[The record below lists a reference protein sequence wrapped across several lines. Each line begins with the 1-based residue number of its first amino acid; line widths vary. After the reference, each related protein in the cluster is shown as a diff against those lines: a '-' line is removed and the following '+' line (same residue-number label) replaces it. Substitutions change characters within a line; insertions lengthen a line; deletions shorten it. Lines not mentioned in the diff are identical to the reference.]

1 MLRPGEPLQAGKND
15 ESVEERLFP
24 AHQASEKMTINR
36 RDTILLALAST
47 GAALPAGTARGQA
60 GAASIRSGWG
70 TTVEGQR
77 RADLGNGT
85 YRNPVLAGDRPDP
98 NILKDGKDYYATF
111 SSFLYY
117 PGVPI
122 WHSRDLVNWTPLTAA
137 LKTPIGNVWAL
148 DIAKHDGRYFIYIP
162 VLDDADTARPLK
174 TFVIHAPAMKGPWSE
189 PIDLELDGYID
200 PGHAVGE
207 DGKRYLFFNGG
218 NRVQLSDDGLSAVGK
233 PQHVYDGW
241 PIPPQWIIEGFALE
255 GPKLIRRGGWFYMF
269 SGQGGTAG
277 PPTSHMV
284 VVARS
289 CSINGPWENCPNN
302 PIVRTVSRDE
312 PWWSRGH
319 ATAVEGPDGRWWLV
333 YHGYEN
339 GLRTLGRQ
347 MLLEPMEWTADGWP
361 RATGGDLSRA
371 LPKPGG
377 SGGAHGQ
384 PLSGFKPDAIGPR
397 LTFWNPRPGYLARAT
412 IADQALTLAGQG
424 ASPADS
430 SPLLFVAGDR
440 SYDVRVEVELR
451 GAAQAGLLLFYNEQ
465 LFCGLGLGN
474 ERLHAYRIG
483 QEERWPAGAKTDA
496 RRLFLR
502 LVNDEQVVT
511 FYHSRDGQ
519 SWTAERSFEV
529 AGYNHNVADGFLSL
543 RPAIY
548 ATAGGKAVFR
558 DLSYRALSG
567 VSDTVR
573 A

>member
-1 MLRPGEPLQAGKND
+1 
-15 ESVEERLFP
+15 
-24 AHQASEKMTINR
+24 MTVNR
-36 RDTILLALAST
+36 RDTILMALASA
-47 GAALPAGTARGQA
+47 GAMLPAMTA
-60 GAASIRSGWG
+60 AAQPAATPTRSRWG
-70 TTVEGQR
+70 KTVEGQR

-85 YRNPVLAGDRPDP
+85 YLNPVLAGDRPDP
-98 NILKDGKDYYATF
+98 NILKDGDDYYAAF

-162 VLDDADTARPLK
+162 VLDDNDSGRALK
-174 TFVIHAPAMKGPWSE
+174 TFVIHAPSMKGPWSE
-189 PIDLELDGYID
+189 PIDMHLDGHID

-218 NRVQLSDDGLSAVGK
+218 SRVQLSDDGLSAVGK
-233 PQHVYDGW
+233 PEHVYNGW
-241 PIPPQWIIEGFALE
+241 PIPQDWIIEGFALE
-255 GPKLIRRGGWFYMF
+255 GPKLTRRGEYFYMF

-289 CSINGPWENCPNN
+289 RSIHGPWENCPHN

-319 ATAVEGPDGRWWLV
+319 ATAIEGPDGQWWMV

-347 MLLEPMEWTADGWP
+347 MLLEPFEWTADGWP
-361 RATGGDLSRA
+361 RASGGDLSRP
-371 LPKPGG
+371 LRKPGNA
-377 SGGAHGQ
+377 GGAHGQ
-384 PLSGFKPDAIGPR
+384 PLSGFGPDAIGKK
-397 LTFWNPRPGYLARAT
+397 LTFWAPRPGYLDRAR
-412 IADQALTLAGQG
+412 IAGNALTLTGQG
-424 ASPADS
+424 TGPADA

-440 SYDVRVEVELR
+440 SYDIRVEVELQ
-451 GAAQAGLLLFYNEQ
+451 GAAQAGLLLFYNEK
-465 LFCGLGLGN
+465 LFCGLGVGT
-474 ERLHAYRIG
+474 EKLHAWRIG
-483 QEERWPAGAKTDA
+483 QEERWPAGAPIDT

-502 LVNDEQVVT
+502 LVNHEEVVT
-511 FYHSRDGQ
+511 FYYSHDGRH
-519 SWTAERSFEV
+519 WTKERSFEV

-543 RPAIY
+543 RPGFY
-548 ATAGGKAVFR
+548 ATGGGNAVFR
-558 DLSYRALSG
+558 SLTYRALEG
-567 VSDTVR
+567 VSDSVR
-573 A
+573 P